1 MNKIILR
8 AITAFSRTDLKGSS
22 EALSILGREVVCFEK
37 QYVLLET
44 ESSHDLVA
52 VYRCM
57 NRGELK
63 RLKRWPAELTRK
75 RDHAQNLKHSN
86 SELPAMLELSP
97 LKTGAKA
104 LKQKVSKKSNSEL
117 NTKQSDLFQ

>member
-8 AITAFSRTDLKGSS
+8 AITAFSRTDLKGSN
-22 EALSILGREVVCFEK
+22 ETLSVVGREVVCFQK
-37 QYVLLET
+37 QFVLLESQST
-44 ESSHDLVA
+44 HDLVA

-75 RDHAQNLKHSN
+75 MPAQTVRIEKSN
-86 SELPAMLELSP
+86 VPAILELSP
-97 LKTGAKA
+97 VKTTAKTA
-104 LKQKVSKKSNSEL
+104 KKAISKKSKSEV
-117 NTKQSDLFQ
+117 NTKQNDLFN

>member
-86 SELPAMLELSP
+86 SELPAILELSP
-97 LKTGAKA
+97 LKIGAKA
-104 LKQKVSKKSNSEL
+104 LK
-117 NTKQSDLFQ
+117 

>member
-1 MNKIILR
+1 
-8 AITAFSRTDLKGSS
+8 
-22 EALSILGREVVCFEK
+22 
-37 QYVLLET
+37 
-44 ESSHDLVA
+44 
-52 VYRCM
+52 M

-75 RDHAQNLKHSN
+75 RDHAQSLKHSN
-86 SELPAMLELSP
+86 SELPAILELSP

-104 LKQKVSKKSNSEL
+104 LRQKVSKKSNSEL

>member
-8 AITAFSRTDLKGSS
+8 AITAFSRTDLKGSN
-22 EALSILGREVVCFEK
+22 ETLSVVGREVVCFQK
-37 QYVLLET
+37 QYVLLESQST
-44 ESSHDLVA
+44 HDLVA

-75 RDHAQNLKHSN
+75 MPAQTVRIEKSN
-86 SELPAMLELSP
+86 VPAILELSP
-97 LKTGAKA
+97 VKKTAKTA
-104 LKQKVSKKSNSEL
+104 KKAISKKSKSEV
-117 NTKQSDLFQ
+117 NTKQNDLFN